1 MSRGDLMPERGKISV
16 GLGTLVL
23 WNFSA
28 LCFLFFSPGGFA
40 AAEVSLRI
48 RETDPQFYSGSS
60 VEFTLE
66 LSGLPPEGEAATAW
80 KLMLGAAVVGEGNAK
95 AVRGEEGMG
104 IVKVR
109 LDFPAVS
116 RAVEVDWAVRVF
128 ADGEPVAEAVF
139 PFRVYPRD
147 LGDRLRVILS
157 PRRPGVFDPGG
168 RLSGLLSSL
177 GVEFTALPTG
187 LALRA
192 FRGEVLLVG
201 PGAFSSPRE
210 SFFSFLESTGVR
222 SVLVL
227 DQSVFPGDLPGEL
240 VLAEPLP
247 APGAVS
253 VGLEASDIPPA
264 APGTRPLVK
273 PGQGSYRS
281 LIDPIAGLNSN
292 GAPLSLVLEYLPGER
307 RIIFCQLPLLDSVG
321 RDPAADLLLDN
332 LVRVLVAPSE
342 ESVPVF
348 VIGGG
353 GGGEGEFCR
362 ELGLPEPRLTLPPG
376 SFRRAVVFAGRETRE
391 SFSGREDELVSALK
405 GMVADGGRVVL
416 IGLVPETLSFWRPLL
431 PEGLELEEYLPGAV
445 SPPAGPLFRG
455 VSPDQWGECL
465 KKAEEAGIEMYRIRG
480 EELRP
485 VAPPLVGKADL
496 GAGAVVI
503 CQYPFPRIFR
513 EPAAASAAAQFLT
526 NLGLARRAGADGEN
540 GSN

>member
-1 MSRGDLMPERGKISV
+1 M
-16 GLGTLVL
+16 
-23 WNFSA
+23 
-28 LCFLFFSPGGFA
+28 
-40 AAEVSLRI
+40 
-48 RETDPQFYSGSS
+48 
-60 VEFTLE
+60 
-66 LSGLPPEGEAATAW
+66 
-80 KLMLGAAVVGEGNAK
+80 
-95 AVRGEEGMG
+95 
-104 IVKVR
+104 
-109 LDFPAVS
+109 
-116 RAVEVDWAVRVF
+116 
-128 ADGEPVAEAVF
+128 
-139 PFRVYPRD
+139 
-147 LGDRLRVILS
+147 
-157 PRRPGVFDPGG
+157 
-168 RLSGLLSSL
+168 

-210 SFFSFLESTGVR
+210 SFFSFLDSAGVR

-240 VLAEPLP
+240 VLAEPLA
-247 APGAVS
+247 APGAEAVP

-281 LIDPIAGLNSN
+281 LIDPIPGLNGN

-332 LVRVLVAPSE
+332 LVRLLPAPIE
-342 ESVPVF
+342 EPRPVF

-353 GGGEGEFCR
+353 GGGEGEFCP
-362 ELGLPEPRLTLPPG
+362 ELGLPEPRLTVPPA
-376 SFRRAVVFAGRETRE
+376 SFLQVMIFAGRETRE

-416 IGLVPETLSFWRPLL
+416 IGLAPETLSFWRPLL

-480 EELRP
+480 EDLRP

-503 CQYPFPRIFR
+503 CQYPFPRLFR